1 MNRLKLLTGHQAPYF
16 EGVTTEGIVLK
27 LNDFKGKK
35 LVLYFYPMD
44 FTPDCTAQACSLRN
58 GYSKLKQQGF
68 EVIGISPDN
77 VERHREFSEKYKL
90 PFPLISDTDLT
101 IQKAYGTAPQ
111 GGLWAATKRVTF
123 VIDEN
128 GIITRIITHADT
140 RNHAKQILEQT
151 DYLTTPL
158 FTRLMDKV
166 LNRLSKLPK

>member
-1 MNRLKLLTGHQAPYF
+1 LLAGNPAPYF
-16 EGVTTEGIVLK
+16 EGMTTEGIVLN

-68 EVIGISPDN
+68 EVIGISPDS
-77 VERHREFSEKYKL
+77 VEQHQQFSNKYNL
-90 PFPLISDTDLT
+90 PFALIADADFA
-101 IQKAYGTAPQ
+101 IQKAYGTAPG
-111 GGLWAATKRVTF
+111 GGLLSGTHRVTF

-151 DYLTTPL
+151 DYSTTPL
-158 FTRLMDKV
+158 FTKLMDKV